1 MASKAAWSRVG
12 SMLEIT
18 YGRMLTVG
26 KKRALYQRL
35 DKLADDVIVEAV
47 GRHLDTP
54 EAGRWPPTPAD
65 VFTHVEQI
73 ELEAQ
78 AERQKRLEVAK
89 YAMESDS
96 GNPEGGKARR
106 VPDALRGHLGGREV
120 IVTEARCNH
129 CTDSGF
135 VNYYLPKNQSEP
147 HKKYEVYTAAEF
159 WELPE
164 DERFAYKRYSA
175 VCRCI
180 AGDYKAQRYQTLL
193 KGFEDQ
199 GRMRRGF
206 VLIAEVEAM
215 ARRRQEREAAYIG
228 AADGEKS

>member
-18 YGRMLTVG
+18 YGKMLTED

-35 DKLADDVIVEAV
+35 DRLTDEVIEEAV

-73 ELEAQ
+73 EQEAQ
-78 AERQKRLEVAK
+78 AERSKRLEVAK
-89 YAMESDS
+89 YALESAS
-96 GNPEGGKARR
+96 AHPEGGKILR
-106 VPDALRGHLGGREV
+106 VPEALRAQLNGREEV
-120 IVTEARCNH
+120 IVSEARCRH
-129 CTDSGF
+129 CIDSGF
-135 VNYYLPKNQSEP
+135 VNYYLPKDQSAP

-159 WELPE
+159 SELPE
-164 DERFAYKRYSA
+164 DMQFTLKRYTA
-175 VCRCI
+175 ICRCA
-180 AGDYKAQRYQTLL
+180 AGDYKKERYQTLL
-193 KGFEDQ
+193 KGIEDQ
-199 GRMRRGF
+199 GRIRRGM

-215 ARRRQEREAAYIG
+215 SRKRQEREAEYIG
-228 AADGEKS
+228 AAADG